1 MDTDKMIRPE
11 WIPEAYQEPE
21 AVTDNKTKIGETA
34 KPLLSAFK
42 NQQPRKIM
50 FESVKSP
57 QIKMKELYE
66 LQDIISDAVN
76 KLNFP
81 EYPAQLY
88 EPISYI
94 LSLGG
99 KRMRPAL
106 LLMACDLFG
115 GDIEAAIPP
124 ALAIEV
130 FHNFTLMHD
139 DIMDNAPIRRG
150 HATVHTKWNQNV
162 GILSGDV
169 MLVQGYKLMMQVPD
183 HLLRPILDIFNV
195 TAIGVCEGQQ
205 LDMEFEEL
213 TNVSIDEYLNMIKLK
228 TAVVLGGALKIGALI
243 GGADT
248 KDADLLSDFGVNLG
262 IAFQLQD
269 DILDVYGDPE
279 KFGKQVGGDIISNKK
294 TYLLLKSLELSDE
307 QQSAELNK
315 WLNAKQFDYTD
326 KVQAVTAIYD
336 NLDVRQLAETAM
348 QTYADK
354 AFAALDAINLP
365 EEHKQYLR
373 DFSDGLLVRES

>member
-1 MDTDKMIRPE
+1 
-11 WIPEAYQEPE
+11 
-21 AVTDNKTKIGETA
+21 
-34 KPLLSAFK
+34 
-42 NQQPRKIM
+42 
-50 FESVKSP
+50 
-57 QIKMKELYE
+57 MKELHE
-66 LQDIISDAVN
+66 LQDIISDAVK

-81 EYPAQLY
+81 GYPAQLY
-88 EPISYI
+88 DPITYI
-94 LSLGG
+94 LALGG

-115 GDIEAAIPP
+115 GNIEAAVPP

-150 HATVHTKWNQNV
+150 NATVHKKWNQNV

-195 TAIGVCEGQQ
+195 TAVGVCEGQQ

-213 TNVSIDEYLNMIKLK
+213 TTVSIDEYINMIKLK
-228 TAVVLGGALKIGALI
+228 TAVVLGGALKIGSLI
-243 GGADT
+243 GGADI
-248 KDADLLSDFGVNLG
+248 KDADFLNDFGVNLG

-294 TYLLLKSLELSDE
+294 TYLLLKSLELAD
-307 QQSAELNK
+307 QVQSAELNS
-315 WLNAKQFDYTD
+315 WLNAKQFNNTE
-326 KVQAVTAIYD
+326 KVRAVTGIYD
-336 NLDVRQLAETAM
+336 NLGIRQLAESAM

-354 AFAALDAINLP
+354 AFEALDAINLP
-365 EEHKQYLR
+365 EDHKQYLR
-373 DFSDGLLVRES
+373 DFADGLLERES

>member
-1 MDTDKMIRPE
+1 MDADKMIRPE
-11 WIPEAYQEPE
+11 WIPDAYRD
-21 AVTDNKTKIGETA
+21 TETA
-34 KPLLSAFK
+34 TTNKK
-42 NQQPRKIM
+42 Q
-50 FESVKSP
+50 
-57 QIKMKELYE
+57 MKELHE
-66 LQDIISDAVN
+66 LQDIISDAV
-76 KLNFP
+76 KELNFP
-81 EYPAQLY
+81 GYPAQLY
-88 EPISYI
+88 EPITYI

-115 GDIEAAIPP
+115 GDVDAAIPP

-130 FHNFTLMHD
+130 VHNFTLMHD
-139 DIMDNAPIRRG
+139 DIMDNAPMRRG
-150 HATVHTKWNQNV
+150 HATVHKKWNQNV

-213 TNVSIDEYLNMIKLK
+213 TNVSIDEYLEMIRLK

-294 TYLLLKSLELSDE
+294 TYLLLKSLELANSL
-307 QQSAELNK
+307 QSNELQN
-315 WLNAKQFDYTD
+315 WLGAKQFNAIE
-326 KVQAVTAIYD
+326 KVQAVTALYN
-336 NLDVRQLAETAM
+336 NLDVRQLAEQAM
-348 QTYADK
+348 ESYADK

-365 EEHKQYLR
+365 EGHKQYLR
-373 DFSDGLLVRES
+373 DFADGLLVRES